1 VTEAESTATPNRS
14 GAILKFVL
22 ATLVGAFFFLV
33 PVQVGGQWT
42 IPFDVIVSYIRENF
56 PGAVALY
63 VLLAILS
70 SVVLTIVAELQAREI
85 VGAQRFDA
93 GYFKTGPAF
102 LFFRILGGVFAI
114 MLFFQI
120 GPEVMLAP
128 STGGLMYNTLVA
140 SVAVIVP
147 IGAVFITLFT
157 AFGGLEFIGTL
168 ARPVMRPLFRV
179 PGRGALDAIASYV
192 GSYSVGL
199 YVTNKVYNEGRYSAR
214 EATIIAT
221 CFSTVSMGFF
231 AVVAATLDLLP
242 YFPLIFL
249 SVTVV
254 MIILGVILCRIPP
267 LSRKPDEYV
276 GEPKPEKDYS
286 GNLFKHAVDE
296 AIERVSKS
304 RNTFIELRDGFVD
317 GLKLALIILPTILAI
332 GLLAILVAENT
343 PIFNWL
349 GTPMEPVLSLLGLP
363 DVEIIAPATLIG
375 ITEMF
380 LPALLVTEAAI
391 AAKFFIAVLSISQ
404 LLFFSAV
411 IPLLLEIDVPVKLQ
425 DTIVLF
431 LLRTIIAIP
440 IVAGITHL
448 IF

>member
-1 VTEAESTATPNRS
+1 MTDAESTATLTRS
-14 GAILKFVL
+14 GGILKFVL
-22 ATLVGAFFFLV
+22 ATIVGAIFFLV
-33 PVQVGGQWT
+33 PVRVGGQWT
-42 IPFDVIVSYIRENF
+42 IPFDVIVSYIREGF

-70 SVVLTIVAELQAREI
+70 SVVLTIVAELQARGMLGVE
-85 VGAQRFDA
+85 RLDA
-93 GYFKTGPAF
+93 GYFRTGPAF
-102 LFFRILGGVFAI
+102 LFLRILGGVFAI
-114 MLFFQI
+114 MIFFQI
-120 GPEVMLAP
+120 GPQVILAE

-199 YVTNKVYNEGRYSAR
+199 YVTNKVYNEGRYSVR
-214 EATIIAT
+214 EAAIIAT

-249 SVTVV
+249 SVTLV

-276 GEPKPEKDYS
+276 GEPKPEQDYS

-296 AIERVSKS
+296 AIESVSKS

-317 GLKLALIILPTILAI
+317 GLKLALIIVPTILAV
-332 GLLAILVAENT
+332 GLLAILLAENT

-349 GTPMEPVLSLLGLP
+349 GAPIEPVLTLLGLP
-363 DVEIIAPATLIG
+363 DAEIIAPATLIG

-411 IPLLLEIDVPVKLQ
+411 IPLLLEIDVPIKLQ

-440 IVAGITHL
+440 IIAGITHL